1 MPNNP
6 FRHKAG
12 FVKVAGSLLKARR
25 RDIISSVR
33 VSNRAFATASQ
44 EVGSPNGGPA
54 PTFGGSTST
63 GGGSVTSGDGG
74 GFFGGG
80 EGGYLLP

>member
-12 FVKVAGSLLKARR
+12 YVKVASGLTKAKRKDVITSL
-25 RDIISSVR
+25 R
-33 VSNRAFATASQ
+33 VTNRVFQAAGQ
-44 EVGSPNGGPA
+44 ELGSPNGGPS

-63 GGGSVTSGDGG
+63 GGGSVGA
-74 GFFGGG
+74 GG
-80 EGGYLLP
+80 ESGSGYFGNALP